1 MPNLGYR
8 LQAFGSEA
16 QARRVTGYRIK
27 KSFHFSLFT
36 IHSRRRRAGYTLI
49 ELLVVLGIMTMTV
62 GALTVFLTSVFRGT
76 NKANASA
83 EVKQNGQAVLDS
95 LERQIRGAIN
105 VVDNAPNYIRLEREF
120 GDPLHIAC
128 ISELTDNYKSRIA
141 VAQDPRPILIE
152 SDQSWRSVSNDDWD
166 NGISINPC
174 TITVSPATISSSGL
188 PVPAIV
194 SISFTVQ
201 KDSERVEFAG
211 KADFRTTISLR
222 QY

>member
-1 MPNLGYR
+1 MMRFELLHCYIATLLNRNKQFNNL
-8 LQAFGSEA
+8 
-16 QARRVTGYRIK
+16 TIK
-27 KSFHFSLFT
+27 QFRF
-36 IHSRRRRAGYTLI
+36 GYTLI

-120 GDPLHIAC
+120 GDPLHIRC
-128 ISELTDNYKSRIA
+128 FDESPSNYKSRIA
-141 VAQDPRPILIE
+141 VAQDSGTTLPE
-152 SDQSWRSVSNDDWD
+152 SDPSWRSVSNDDWD

>member
-1 MPNLGYR
+1 MVKP
-8 LQAFGSEA
+8 S
-16 QARRVTGYRIK
+16 
-27 KSFHFSLFT
+27 HFSLST
-36 IHSRRRRAGYTLI
+36 VHYRRRRVGYTLI

-83 EVKQNGQAVLDS
+83 EVKQNGQVVLDS
-95 LERQIRGAIN
+95 LERQIRGATN
-105 VVDNAPNYIRLEREF
+105 VVDNHFAPGDTKYIRLERES

-128 ISELTDNYKSRIA
+128 ISESPGNYKSRIA
-141 VAQDPRPILIE
+141 VAQDSGTTLPE
-152 SDQSWRSVSNDDWD
+152 SDPSWRSVSNDDWED
-166 NGISINPC
+166 GISINNC
-174 TITVSPATISSSGL
+174 VITVSPAIISSSGL
-188 PVPAIV
+188 PVPAVV
-194 SISFTVQ
+194 SISFTAN